1 MLKNDTKRREQ
12 RERFSKRYFKQRERE
27 RHENRRRGF
36 VRLVAESFGASG
48 SMKKIS
54 IDRYDFCEFLTNFL
68 FSFWFELSPLLLEN
82 GLIERATI
90 TH

>member
-1 MLKNDTKRREQ
+1 MLKSSRERERERERESELYVLGDAVLKNDTKRREQ

-36 VRLVAESFGASG
+36 VRLVAESFG

-54 IDRYDFCEFLTNFL
+54 IAIDMIFVNF
-68 FSFWFELSPLLLEN
+68 
-82 GLIERATI
+82 
-90 TH
+90 